1 MFDSVDARLQP
12 KEPANRTRHLKVHT
26 AHNTWLR
33 LVYVNVHCGIVAVF
47 VFLLYFYYYYY
58 SSVFAINVARFIELI
73 WRCFFSLFHWTF
85 FHTFIFVY

>member
-33 LVYVNVHCGIVAVF
+33 LVYVNVHCGIVAVVVF
-47 VFLLYFYYYYY
+47 FFAVFLL
-58 SSVFAINVARFIELI
+58 LL
-73 WRCFFSLFHWTF
+73 LFECICDQCRTF
-85 FHTFIFVY
+85 H